1 MDFFPIY
8 QMTKNL
14 FHLMTFINSIF
25 AILEEMASGGS
36 KKLCLVVVVWP
47 KRRKKSPKIGSVLVT
62 AMLLIFWEIGL
73 VSSLKGY
80 FHLAHQ
86 LLLRFFLS
94 VACSILK
101 KYYGL

>member
-1 MDFFPIY
+1 MKSLLLIRNAVSI
-8 QMTKNL
+8 TKTHSHSRA
-14 FHLMTFINSIF
+14 F
-25 AILEEMASGGS
+25 GGS
-36 KKLCLVVVVWP
+36 GKLCLVVVVWP
-47 KRRKKSPKIGSVLVT
+47 EKKISENRICFGICNSNAVFFL
-62 AMLLIFWEIGL
+62 EIGL

-94 VACSILK
+94 VACSMLK